1 MMSKI
6 EKKREKLKERLEA
19 LEFEL
24 KNSLQKKASGPAIS
38 VSDYT
43 RKIADVKK
51 EINGLK

>member
-1 MMSKI
+1 MSKI

-38 VSDYT
+38 VGEYT
-43 RKIADVKK
+43 SKISALKK
-51 EINGLK
+51 EISGLK